1 LEPALEQVYRGAG
14 YRPAVAICDRGFR
27 GQSHCWKTEVVKPRR
42 GKKNASVYE
51 KRKAR
56 MRFRRRVAIEP
67 RIGYLKSD
75 FRLDRNFLK
84 GQVGDAINLLLAA
97 VASNLSLWIRPVLLR
112 LVSALRIFQK
122 KWQGAH
128 YPLPA

>member
-1 LEPALEQVYRGAG
+1 MVTPGRG
-14 YRPAVAICDRGFR
+14 R
-27 GQSHCWKTEVVKPRR
+27 
-42 GKKNASVYE
+42 KNASAYE

-56 MRFRRRVAIEP
+56 KRFRRRAAIEP
-67 RIGYLKSD
+67 RIGHLKSD

-97 VASNLSLWIRPVLLR
+97 AASNLSLWMRQVLLR
-112 LVSALRIFQK
+112 LVWALRIFQEK
-122 KWQGAH
+122 CQSAQ